1 MDEEVSYDE
10 ASLEA
15 ISELQDAISGYED
28 LVRRLSARKTPD
40 DFDLK
45 EPHMKIKQRVKKA
58 LDHVLSIA
66 DTRAAD
72 AASISDQDQ
81 VSQLTPSQN
90 QHRYLGEVSDVHF
103 FNVVKGFLQTQ
114 DLPSV
119 DQDFDSYEQDGEVS
133 ATNTGS
139 NGPTTLPGPGE
150 TQELVKVY
158 FCTIYIAYPFIPQ
171 STFIAIYITYN
182 ILETNN

>member
-1 MDEEVSYDE
+1 MKARSSRRRDVDEEVSYDE

-40 DFDLK
+40 DFD
-45 EPHMKIKQRVKKA
+45 
-58 LDHVLSIA
+58 
-66 DTRAAD
+66 
-72 AASISDQDQ
+72 
-81 VSQLTPSQN
+81 
-90 QHRYLGEVSDVHF
+90 
-103 FNVVKGFLQTQ
+103 
-114 DLPSV
+114 
-119 DQDFDSYEQDGEVS
+119 SYEQDGEVS

-158 FCTIYIAYPFIPQ
+158 FSTIYIAYPFIPQ